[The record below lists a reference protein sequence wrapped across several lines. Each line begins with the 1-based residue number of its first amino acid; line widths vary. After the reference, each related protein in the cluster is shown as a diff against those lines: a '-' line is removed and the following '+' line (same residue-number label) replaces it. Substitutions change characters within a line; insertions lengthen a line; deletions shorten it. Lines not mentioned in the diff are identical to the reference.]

1 MRYPLTSLLHP
12 PSRVPRVLSTAAA
25 SGAASAT
32 VAPVQWTP
40 ALPAPQ
46 AAYLHIPFCR
56 RRCFYCDF
64 PIQVVGDRQRTA
76 DTASEAYVELLLR
89 EILASPEGH
98 AGRPLRSV
106 YFGGGT
112 PSLLPPHLLAKVMRT
127 LRERYGFAGELEC
140 TLEMDPG
147 TFDEARLGAFLEAG
161 VTRVSLGTQS
171 FDDALLKACGRA
183 HGLAD
188 TERALSLL
196 GAARERGALREL
208 SVDLI
213 GGLPEQTLEQWRHSL
228 AAAAASPATHV
239 SVYDLQVEDGTAFGR
254 WEAAGALPLPEDE
267 VAAQMFRDASAVLG
281 AAGFERYEV
290 SSFARPGHRCKHNRA
305 YWRNEP
311 FWGFG
316 LGATS
321 HVRGRRLARPRRMEG
336 YRDFVG
342 ALEAEGWEAQQASM
356 GEAEEEL
363 DELQTALMLALRTD
377 AGVDGA
383 QLAARYPRNQL
394 GATAA
399 AACADA
405 AAELPAEWVSYEAQT
420 LRLKNPEGLLF
431 SNDAISTVFAR
442 LEERLEDAEQ
452 ATGTAGAK

>member
-213 GGLPEQTLEQWRHSL
+213 GGLPEQASCRPPMQPELPTTRCGLSRAPAAPVTPPPPAAPPDPLAQTLEQWRHSL

-239 SVYDLQVEDGTAFGR
+239 SVYDLQARLFV
-254 WEAAGALPLPEDE
+254 
-267 VAAQMFRDASAVLG
+267 
-281 AAGFERYEV
+281 
-290 SSFARPGHRCKHNRA
+290 ARPWGSGQSSRPLRTLPKPCR
-305 YWRNEP
+305 WRTAP
-311 FWGFG
+311 PSVGG
-316 LGATS
+316 RR
-321 HVRGRRLARPRRMEG
+321 RGRCRYRRMRWPRR
-336 YRDFVG
+336 
-342 ALEAEGWEAQQASM
+342 
-356 GEAEEEL
+356 
-363 DELQTALMLALRTD
+363 
-377 AGVDGA
+377 
-383 QLAARYPRNQL
+383 RY
-394 GATAA
+394 T
-399 AACADA
+399 
-405 AAELPAEWVSYEAQT
+405 
-420 LRLKNPEGLLF
+420 
-431 SNDAISTVFAR
+431 
-442 LEERLEDAEQ
+442 
-452 ATGTAGAK
+452 